1 MCDAFI
7 YQNNFVKLEVSLI
20 LNLMQNFFNKIK
32 SFMANITINKTTY
45 TGSNVSI
52 VNGKVYIDGKDVTPD
67 GKEINISVEGNLD
80 KLEVEHCNRIDI
92 KGAVKDIRSAS
103 GDVNII
109 GDVLG
114 SIDTKS
120 GDVEVSGT
128 CSDSIKTISGD
139 INCGNVSG
147 NISTISG
154 DVRNKK

>member
-114 SIDTKS
+114 NIDTKS

-128 CSDSIKTISGD
+128 CSSYDK
-139 INCGNVSG
+139 
-147 NISTISG
+147 
-154 DVRNKK
+154 

>member
-52 VNGKVYIDGKDVTPD
+52 VNGKVYIDGKDVMPD

>member
-1 MCDAFI
+1 
-7 YQNNFVKLEVSLI
+7 
-20 LNLMQNFFNKIK
+20 MQNFFNKIK